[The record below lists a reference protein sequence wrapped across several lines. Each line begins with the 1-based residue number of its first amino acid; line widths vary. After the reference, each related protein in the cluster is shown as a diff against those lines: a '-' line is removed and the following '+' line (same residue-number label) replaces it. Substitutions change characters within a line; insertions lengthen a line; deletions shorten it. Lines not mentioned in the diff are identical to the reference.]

1 MACSKGLPTDF
12 SLPILLGIACS
23 SEAHM
28 IDCMLFL
35 VRKTWWQKKKTVRS
49 QPGPLVF
56 KQGSP
61 WEIFNYPC
69 SSLTVNTSSPLWFS
83 KGQDQ
88 TSLVCLSCECL
99 AKCCACNETLLYHP
113 RINTIWH
120 PAGLCQLEQLLPRHL
135 LTKLTMDL
143 TVSMAQIHHSK
154 EWHRH

>member
-12 SLPILLGIACS
+12 SLPIFLGYACS
-23 SEAHM
+23 SEAHI
-28 IDCMLFL
+28 IDCMLYL
-35 VRKTWWQKKKTVRS
+35 VRKKHGDKETFKS
-49 QPGPLVF
+49 QLGPLVF
-56 KQGSP
+56 KHGSP

-99 AKCCACNETLLYHP
+99 AKCCAYNETLLYHP

-120 PAGLCQLEQLLPRHL
+120 PAGLCQLEQLLPKYL

-143 TVSMAQIHHSK
+143 TVSMAQIHQSK
-154 EWHRH
+154 EWHRY